1 MCALMKHRQC
11 SKLNSVTPMA
21 AARRLQLETSQRN
34 LISTLGKAKEKQA
47 KLKEEKEVLSRNIT
61 CSLREMDEAYDSLI
75 TRVKEQKKADMLR
88 SHEAITKAQKHLA
101 NCEEQIGV
109 FITVL
114 EENVSR
120 TQSRQLITSDVQLLQ
135 EVSQQELKE
144 TESDVEAATSF
155 LSKMDRFRFDVP
167 SVARAKLEEMKKMMS
182 RMSLTGLPA
191 VLQQGGGDA
200 GPTVVTTA
208 DTCSSLSLSLCVCV
222 CVYIQKDM
230 YMCMYTCMYT
240 YMFTCM
246 YTYVLYTCM
255 YIHMCL
261 S

>member
-1 MCALMKHRQC
+1 MPFDILLNLETFPWRRCLTCCNFQIFFLAYIYLLSGHACDPYHVFLQMLKMFCEDCCELLCPICALMKHRQC

-21 AARRLQLETSQRN
+21 ADRRLQLETSQRN

-109 FITVL
+109 LITVL

-120 TQSRQLITSDVQLLQ
+120 TQSRQLLLRMC
-135 EVSQQELKE
+135 
-144 TESDVEAATSF
+144 SF
-155 LSKMDRFRFDVP
+155 
-167 SVARAKLEEMKKMMS
+167 S
-182 RMSLTGLPA
+182 RRSA
-191 VLQQGGGDA
+191 
-200 GPTVVTTA
+200 
-208 DTCSSLSLSLCVCV
+208 SRS
-222 CVYIQKDM
+222 
-230 YMCMYTCMYT
+230 
-240 YMFTCM
+240 
-246 YTYVLYTCM
+246 
-255 YIHMCL
+255 
-261 S
+261 